1 MEQDFNVNGKT
12 VKAPLVSDQMLPNTL
27 IPIEVMIRQTAIGIG
42 FDPEPLFQETDYVQK
57 VAILDTLLNI
67 QKTLHHFQK
76 ERNEKKPA

>member
-1 MEQDFNVNGKT
+1 MEQNFNVNGTTQT
-12 VKAPLVSDQMLPNTL
+12 VKSVPDNVLPNTL
-27 IPIEVMIRQTAIGIG
+27 IPIEVMIRQTALGIG
-42 FDPEPLFQETDYVQK
+42 FDPEPLFQDTDYVQK